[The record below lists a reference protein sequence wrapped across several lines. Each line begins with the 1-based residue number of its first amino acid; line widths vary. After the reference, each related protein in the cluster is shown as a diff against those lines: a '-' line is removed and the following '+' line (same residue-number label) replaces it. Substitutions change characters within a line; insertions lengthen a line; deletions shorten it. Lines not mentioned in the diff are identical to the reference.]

1 MRGGINMR
9 QIKFRGWDI
18 NNKKIFKVGEIKW
31 DTNENLINA
40 GDSWYSNGYYAPGE
54 NWGTTLMQY
63 TGYKD
68 KNEKEIYEGD
78 IVRYT
83 SYYNGKTNIDLVQ
96 WKEIEDME
104 GYYHKNYC
112 EWIVGYDTLIDIVK
126 NIHTDTIQ
134 IEVIGNLYE
143 NFELLE
149 KSIDNGDME

>member
-1 MRGGINMR
+1 MRE
-9 QIKFRGWDI
+9 IKFRGWDI
-18 NNKKIFKVGEIKW
+18 DNKKM
-31 DTNENLINA
+31 
-40 GDSWYSNGYYAPGE
+40 YYNVCFMA
-54 NWGTTLMQY
+54 NWGFIKFGFHGTPWTDSSKAGIGMQY

-104 GYYHKNYC
+104 GYYHKNYS

-126 NIHTDTIQ
+126 NIHTDIIQ